1 MLARI
6 IEPHKGKI
14 VLFDVWGTW
23 CAPCRQAMKDAQE
36 LYKRL
41 KDYDVVY
48 VYLANGSPESGWRSL
63 IEEYNVK
70 GDNVFHY
77 NLPVSQQSEIEL
89 FLKVTGFPSYRVVDR
104 QGNLLDV
111 NADPVHRALSKN
123 TQKSVIVLF
132 ATVETDE
139 NGVVDP
145 ERGTADKEGDKCG
158 DSECLRGTV
167 ANHQG

>member
-23 CAPCRQAMKDAQE
+23 CTPCRQAMKDAQE

-63 IEEYNVK
+63 IEKYNVK
-70 GDNVFHY
+70 GNNVFHY

-104 QGNLLDV
+104 HGNLLDV
-111 NADPVHRALSKN
+111 NADPVHRALSK
-123 TQKSVIVLF
+123 QYSKIC
-132 ATVETDE
+132 DRPICD
-139 NGVVDP
+139 GRD
-145 ERGTADKEGDKCG
+145 G
-158 DSECLRGTV
+158 
-167 ANHQG
+167 